1 MIINFKAYLE
11 KFAMSTNDN
20 EMLTELEFLASYKD
34 DNIEDDELYY
44 SVDNEDDVK
53 KLILK
58 NIYLHLKYIKNSEVV
73 SYEMWNM
80 LRLLVLNGMEL
91 NIIKENKLKAY
102 LNILLTTKVNCHSK
116 YEINICLKEMASLK
130 LQLINLDRPKEE
142 VKTK

>member
-1 MIINFKAYLE
+1 MIINFNEYLK
-11 KFAMSTNDN
+11 KFTMGANDN

-44 SVDNEDDVK
+44 SVDNEDDIK

-58 NIYLHLKYIKNSEVV
+58 NIYLHLKYIKNNAVIF
-73 SYEMWNM
+73 YETWNM
-80 LRLLVLNGMEL
+80 LRLLVLKGMEL

-102 LNILLTTKVNCHSK
+102 LNILLASQVNCRNK

-130 LQLINLDRPKEE
+130 LQLIKLDRPKEE
-142 VKTK
+142 VKTR